1 MDRYVCIGEP
11 EAILEQA
18 QAKSHYEQV
27 AKGTYGYNQTIL
39 AISRWR
45 PFFLC
50 PLTVEDYCGSPS
62 QRALTKAQ
70 AATQT
75 LPEQG
80 STSWS
85 GGQGPTMFIFPDSL
99 LSGERHHL
107 AAFCSVFSSHVP
119 LQDTLETAQV
129 FRRAR
134 GQVLNIYC
142 QLTQILWLEPR
153 LSHYWLCGLGQ
164 KLYQDNSNICFMILF
179 QTF

>member
-11 EAILEQA
+11 ETILEQA

-50 PLTVEDYCGSPS
+50 PLTVEDCCGSPS

-85 GGQGPTMFIFPDSL
+85 GGQVPTMFIFPDSVYPALRREALPSSL
-99 LSGERHHL
+99 L
-107 AAFCSVFSSHVP
+107 
-119 LQDTLETAQV
+119 
-129 FRRAR
+129 
-134 GQVLNIYC
+134 
-142 QLTQILWLEPR
+142 
-153 LSHYWLCGLGQ
+153 
-164 KLYQDNSNICFMILF
+164 
-179 QTF
+179 